1 MAIPTQLSL
10 QGFIATEPQL
20 PLGESGHTRF
30 YCRVGIEQHRK
41 ELDGSF
47 TKVEPVFCDL
57 VVFDRAA
64 ERAYSRFKP
73 GDQIL
78 ASGYIHEYEQE
89 RQGGNSRLREQF
101 VARRLGHDCLR
112 TRYVVDRGPAQPP
125 ERRVRE
131 VAVSNEPTTAVGPD
145 RRQR

>member
-1 MAIPTQLSL
+1 MTIPTQLSL
-10 QGFIATEPQL
+10 QGFIAAEPQL
-20 PLGESGHTRF
+20 SFGESGHARF

-41 ELDGSF
+41 EADGSF
-47 TKVEPVFCDL
+47 TKIEPVFCDL
-57 VVFDRAA
+57 VLFDRAA
-64 ERAYSRFKP
+64 ERAYSRFKR

-89 RQGGNSRLREQF
+89 SQGGASRLREQF

-112 TRYVVDRGPAQPP
+112 TRYVVDRGQAMPP

-131 VAVSNEPTTAVGPD
+131 AAVANQPSPAVGN
-145 RRQR
+145 

>member
-1 MAIPTQLSL
+1 MTIPTHLSL

-20 PLGESGHTRF
+20 SFGESGHARF

-41 ELDGSF
+41 EADGSF

-57 VVFDRAA
+57 VLFDRGA

-78 ASGYIHEYEQE
+78 ASGYVHEYEQE
-89 RQGGNSRLREQF
+89 LQGGATRLGEQF
-101 VARRLGHDCLR
+101 AARRIGHDCLR
-112 TRYVVDRGPAQPP
+112 TRYVMDRGPAKPP

-131 VAVSNEPTTAVGPD
+131 VAVSDEPSVAVGN
-145 RRQR
+145 

>member
-20 PLGESGHTRF
+20 SFGESGHARF

-41 ELDGSF
+41 EADGSF

-57 VVFDRAA
+57 VLFDRAA
-64 ERAYSRFKP
+64 ERAYRRFKP

-78 ASGYIHEYEQE
+78 ASGYIHEYEQVRE
-89 RQGGNSRLREQF
+89 GGASLLREQF

-112 TRYVVDRGPAQPP
+112 TRYVVDRSPGKPP
-125 ERRVRE
+125 QRRVRE
-131 VAVSNEPTTAVGPD
+131 GAVSNEPTSAVGS
-145 RRQR
+145 

>member
-1 MAIPTQLSL
+1 MTIPTQLSL

-20 PLGESGHTRF
+20 SFGESGHARF

-41 ELDGSF
+41 EANGAF
-47 TKVEPVFCDL
+47 TKVEPVYCDL
-57 VVFDRAA
+57 VLFDRAA

-78 ASGYIHEYEQE
+78 ASGYIHEYAQE
-89 RQGGNSRLREQF
+89 SQGGVSRLREQF

-112 TRYVVDRGPAQPP
+112 TRYVVDRDPAK
-125 ERRVRE
+125 R
-131 VAVSNEPTTAVGPD
+131 PD
-145 RRQR
+145 RRALAAAVSTEPSAVGN